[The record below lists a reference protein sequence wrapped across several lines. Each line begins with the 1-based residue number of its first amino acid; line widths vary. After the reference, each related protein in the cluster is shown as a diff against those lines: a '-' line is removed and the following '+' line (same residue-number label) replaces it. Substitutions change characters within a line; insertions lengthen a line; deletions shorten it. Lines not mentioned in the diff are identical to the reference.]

1 MRRVALPKVRA
12 AVIARCAHVVQIP
25 TKFCL
30 NVGLAGALVMYDRL
44 LAQTDDTSLI
54 RVLTNLRNASA
65 DSHLPA
71 FEAAAANGGT
81 LTPEQMAS
89 YQLGR

>member
-1 MRRVALPKVRA
+1 
-12 AVIARCAHVVQIP
+12 
-25 TKFCL
+25 
-30 NVGLAGALVMYDRL
+30 MYDRL
-44 LAQTDDTSLI
+44 LTETSDSSLI

-81 LTPEQMAS
+81 LTAEQMS
-89 YQLGR
+89 QFHIGRQQP

>member
-1 MRRVALPKVRA
+1 
-12 AVIARCAHVVQIP
+12 
-25 TKFCL
+25 
-30 NVGLAGALVMYDRL
+30 MYDTL
-44 LAQTDDTSLI
+44 LTQTDDAALI

-71 FEAAAANGGT
+71 FEAAAANGGA
-81 LTPEQMAS
+81 LTAEQMAD